1 MCTVTKIKAKN
12 AVIYIVSAVLSVL
25 LVWYILYHLFNG
37 FETKIETTPALFAA
51 QSRTLELDAYI
62 MRDETVLYAKQ
73 SGGVNYLFEDG
84 EKIGVGTV
92 VANVYSGTGVQEVTD
107 KIIAIDKKIDIL
119 EQSGVPSNI
128 TQTDTKNVD
137 DKISELIYI
146 IRDKIEDGDIE
157 YALYKKDELLTL
169 LNKRQVITQNVSGYE
184 EQIVALEIEK
194 NTLTGQLINL
204 EDQVKVPS
212 SGYFYSSVDGYET
225 VFDISQIK
233 NMTVDSYLTMVSSEP
248 FDVSASLGIGK
259 IVNSS
264 EWYIVSEVTK
274 TDLKKFREGDIH
286 SIKFPYNTDIV
297 IDMELDKIIQTN
309 DSDNAVLVFKTN
321 NMPEGFNYLRKQTV
335 QIIEESYTGYKIPS
349 NAVRV
354 SGNVKGVY
362 ILNGNTVRFKEVTVL
377 IEQDGYVIVKEQPL
391 YIDDPQYHTK
401 LGLYDMVITS
411 GKNLY
416 DGKIINNA
424 G

>member
-1 MCTVTKIKAKN
+1 MTKKTIKN

-37 FETKIETTPALFAA
+37 FETKIETSPALYAT
-51 QSRTLELDAYI
+51 QSRALELDAYI
-62 MRDETVLYAKQ
+62 MRDETVLYSKQ

-84 EKIGVGTV
+84 EKVGIGTV

-137 DKISELIYI
+137 DKINELIYI

-157 YALYKKDELLTL
+157 YALHKKDELLTL
-169 LNKRQVITQNVSGYE
+169 LNKRQVITQNVSGYD
-184 EQIVALEIEK
+184 EQIVALQLEK

-204 EDQVKVPS
+204 EDQVKVPC
-212 SGYFYSSVDGYET
+212 SGYFYSSIDGYENI
-225 VFDISQIK
+225 FDISQIK
-233 NMTVDSYLTMVSSEP
+233 NMSIELYSQMVSSEP
-248 FDVSASLGIGK
+248 YDVSTSLGIGK
-259 IVNSS
+259 VVNSS
-264 EWYIVSEVTK
+264 EWYVVSEVTK
-274 TDLKKFREGDIH
+274 NDLKKFNEGETH
-286 SIKFPYNTDIV
+286 SIKFPFNTDIV
-297 IDMELDKIIQTN
+297 IDMKIDKIIQTN
-309 DSDNAVLVFKTN
+309 DSDRVVLVFKTN

-354 SGNVKGVY
+354 SDGIKGVY

-391 YIDDPQYHTK
+391 YIDDPKYYTK

>member
-1 MCTVTKIKAKN
+1 MTKKTIKN
-12 AVIYIVSAVLSVL
+12 VVIYVVSAALSVL

-37 FETKIETTPALFAA
+37 FETKIETTPALYAT

-62 MRDETVLYAKQ
+62 VRDETVLYAKQ
-73 SGGVNYLFEDG
+73 PGGVNYLFDDG
-84 EKIGVGTV
+84 EKVGLGTV

-107 KIIAIDKKIDIL
+107 KIIAIDQKIEIL

-137 DKISELIYI
+137 DKINELIYV

-157 YALYKKDELLTL
+157 YALHKKDELLTL
-169 LNKRQVITQNVSGYE
+169 LNKRQIITQNVSGYD
-184 EQIVALEIEK
+184 EQIVALQTEK
-194 NTLTGQLINL
+194 NNLTGQLINL

-212 SGYFYSSVDGYET
+212 SGYFYSSIDGYESNFN
-225 VFDISQIK
+225 VSKLK
-233 NMTVDSYLTMVSSEP
+233 NMTVESYTEMVSSDP
-248 FDVSASLGIGK
+248 FDISSSLGIGK

-264 EWYIVSEVTK
+264 EWYIVSEVAK
-274 TDLKKFREGDIH
+274 SDIKKFNEGDTH

-297 IDMELDKIIQTN
+297 IDMKLDKIIQTN
-309 DSDNAVLVFKTN
+309 DSDRIVLVFKTN

-335 QIIEESYTGYKIPS
+335 QIIEENYTGYKIPS

-362 ILNGNTVRFKEVTVL
+362 ILSGNTVKFKEVTVL

-391 YIDDPQYHTK
+391 YVDDPQYANK

-411 GKNLY
+411 GKDLY
-416 DGKIINNA
+416 DGKIVNNA